1 MLASQLLELQ
11 PQQWQLLLV
20 ILPLVSLLFLL
31 HRSRNRSGS
40 IRLPPGPWQLPILGN
55 LHQIGPLAHRSL
67 LALSKRH
74 GPVMML
80 RLGMVR
86 TVVLSSP
93 EAAREALK
101 THNVDCSGRS
111 PSAGPRLLS
120 YGYKDVIFSP
130 YSDYV
135 QEMRKLFILELLSKR
150 RVQAACYARDA
161 QVEKLVNNLTS
172 IGTKPVPVP
181 DYISATLD
189 GIFGS
194 FVFGGNRAA
203 EKFKGQ
209 LVPVMNEAVDMLS
222 SFSAEDFF
230 ANATGSL
237 FDHVTG
243 IKARRH
249 RIFKKLDG
257 FFEQVIEHYVNE
269 DPTRK
274 KLDDNCGSALL
285 EELIDLWKK
294 QNKITKDH
302 VKAILMDT
310 FVAGNDTSAITINWA
325 MAELIRHPRVLKK
338 VQEEI
343 RTAVGKKE
351 RVQNEDMSNLCYL
364 RMVVKETLRL
374 RIPAALLVPRET
386 LRKIQIAGYDIPA
399 KTRVIVNAWAIA
411 RDPNVWKDPEEF
423 YPERFEVMDI
433 DFNGAHFEL
442 LPFGSGRRICP
453 GMDMGVANVEFI
465 LANMLYCF
473 NWELPPGMNIEDLSM
488 EEEGALT
495 IRKKTPLMLVPTR
508 YTAYQ

>member
-1 MLASQLLELQ
+1 MLASQLLELL

-80 RLGMVR
+80 RLGMVQ

-93 EAAREALK
+93 EAAHEALK

-130 YSDYV
+130 YGEYV
-135 QEMRKLFILELLSKR
+135 QEMRKLFILELLSRR

-161 QVEKLVNNLTS
+161 QAEKLVKNLTS
-172 IGTKPVPVP
+172 IGTKPVLVP

-230 ANATGSL
+230 ANAAGCL

-243 IKARRH
+243 IKAHRQ

-274 KLDDNCGSALL
+274 KLDDNCGSALV

-294 QNKITKDH
+294 RNKITKDH

-325 MAELIRHPRVLKK
+325 MAELSRHPRVLKK

-343 RTAVGKKE
+343 RTEVGKKE
-351 RVQNEDMSNLCYL
+351 RVQNEDMSKLNYL

-386 LRKIQIAGYDIPA
+386 LRKIQIAGYEIPA

-411 RDPNVWKDPEEF
+411 RDLNVWKDPEEF
-423 YPERFEVMDI
+423 YPERFEDTDI
-433 DFNGAHFEL
+433 DFSGAHFEL
-442 LPFGSGRRICP
+442 LPFGSGRRICL

-495 IRKKTPLMLVPTR
+495 IRKKTPLILVPTR

>member
-1 MLASQLLELQ
+1 
-11 PQQWQLLLV
+11 
-20 ILPLVSLLFLL
+20 
-31 HRSRNRSGS
+31 
-40 IRLPPGPWQLPILGN
+40 
-55 LHQIGPLAHRSL
+55 
-67 LALSKRH
+67 
-74 GPVMML
+74 MML

-172 IGTKPVPVP
+172 IRTKPVPVP

-194 FVFGGNRAA
+194 FVLGGNRAA

-294 QNKITKDH
+294 HNKITKDH
-302 VKAILMDT
+302 VKAILMVIIIIA
-310 FVAGNDTSAITINWA
+310 FVVEDASCNSFSERK
-325 MAELIRHPRVLKK
+325 ELI
-338 VQEEI
+338 
-343 RTAVGKKE
+343 
-351 RVQNEDMSNLCYL
+351 
-364 RMVVKETLRL
+364 
-374 RIPAALLVPRET
+374 
-386 LRKIQIAGYDIPA
+386 
-399 KTRVIVNAWAIA
+399 
-411 RDPNVWKDPEEF
+411 
-423 YPERFEVMDI
+423 
-433 DFNGAHFEL
+433 
-442 LPFGSGRRICP
+442 FGSSSCATSSQIYFSHVNTYVSGHFRC
-453 GMDMGVANVEFI
+453 
-465 LANMLYCF
+465 
-473 NWELPPGMNIEDLSM
+473 W
-488 EEEGALT
+488 
-495 IRKKTPLMLVPTR
+495 
-508 YTAYQ
+508 Q